1 VSRAE
6 ELEVLR
12 HKYAAVSD
20 PRAKAAIAEYADEL
34 YGRGWREEPPAEGP
48 SSVQGPGR
56 VRGTGRIL
64 LAFLDGRLELFDA
77 DVGLPVERRPEHV
90 RLLRHIDELN
100 PTLRRIA

>member
-1 VSRAE
+1 MSRAE

-20 PRAKAAIAEYADEL
+20 PRAKAAIAEYADRV
-34 YGRGWREEPPAEGP
+34 YGRGWRVPVGWPRAARTVPA
-48 SSVQGPGR
+48 QR
-56 VRGTGRIL
+56 
-64 LAFLDGRLELFDA
+64 A
-77 DVGLPVERRPEHV
+77 EHV